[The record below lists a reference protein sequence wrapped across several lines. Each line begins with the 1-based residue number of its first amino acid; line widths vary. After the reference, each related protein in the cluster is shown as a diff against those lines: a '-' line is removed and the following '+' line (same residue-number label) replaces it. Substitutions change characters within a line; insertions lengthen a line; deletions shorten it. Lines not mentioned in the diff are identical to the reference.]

1 MHMYEVSLA
10 LAVSC
15 SGILAL
21 YTLALGLR
29 RYLALRHIPGP
40 LLARLSNFW
49 LFYKFRIWVTFPEI
63 SLDLDR
69 RYGPVAL
76 YGPRRVVVSDLNALS
91 QIYGISKN
99 VWIKAENY
107 EIPVPVINGRLQPS
121 FLSIRDDSLATSI
134 KRQINVGFNPT
145 AISRYEH
152 HIDGTVE
159 SLIVKLTDLPTQPF
173 DLQKWLSFFA
183 FDTICRI
190 AFSDSPDLLGH
201 GSDLGATIEGANTR
215 FLFWHSWFALPWLEA
230 LIYKNRFIKAN
241 PSASVLTAMA
251 VQRVSKRTEAGGAG
265 TEKDLLNLYF
275 EAQDRT
281 PDVFTKQLVTGLTLT
296 TIHAGSE
303 TTAGTLGIAL
313 AALLLHPQAYEE
325 AKQEIRTTGL
335 SAPPQLSEVRK
346 LAYLE
351 ACIKESQR
359 VYPFSLD
366 PLERIVPAEGA
377 TVAAVWIPG
386 GTTIAINAAALSQ
399 QAQIYDPKNIY
410 PVTSF
415 EPKRWVDC
423 DSSQRADMERASMA
437 FGHGKRSCLGIHLAQ
452 AELLKMSAALMLNF
466 DIELADPSYDMNA
479 MMGRGAL
486 ATLKELR
493 VKLTARKQ

>member
-15 SGILAL
+15 SGLFVL

-40 LLARLSNFW
+40 SLARLSDFW
-49 LFYKFRIWVTFPEI
+49 LFYQFRTWVTFTEI

-69 RYGPVAL
+69 RYGSVVL
-76 YGPRRVVVSDLNALS
+76 YGPRRVLVSDLNALS

-99 VWIKAENY
+99 VWIKADNY
-107 EIPVPVINGRLQPS
+107 EIPVPIINGKLQPS
-121 FLSIRDDSLATSI
+121 FLSIRDESLATSI

-145 AISRYEH
+145 AVSQYEH
-152 HIDGTVE
+152 HVDGTVE
-159 SLIVKLTDLPTQPF
+159 SLIVKLTDLSTKPV
-173 DLQKWLSFFA
+173 DLQKWLAFFA

-201 GSDLGATIEGANTR
+201 GQDLGATIEGASTR

-241 PSASVLTAMA
+241 PSASILTAMA
-251 VQRVSKRTEAGGAG
+251 VQRVSKRLEAGGAG

-275 EAQDRT
+275 EAHERM

-313 AALLLHPQAYEE
+313 AALLLHQRAYEE
-325 AKQEIRTTGL
+325 VKQEIRTAGL
-335 SAPPQLSEVRK
+335 PAPPKLSEVRK
-346 LAYLE
+346 LSYLE

-359 VYPFSLD
+359 VYPFTLD
-366 PLERIVPAEGA
+366 PTERIVSAEGA
-377 TVAAVWIPG
+377 TVAGVWIPG
-386 GTTIAINAAALSQ
+386 GTTIAINSAALSQ
-399 QAQIYDPKNIY
+399 QAQIYDPKSIY
-410 PVTSF
+410 LVTSF
-415 EPKRWVDC
+415 EPKRWLDC
-423 DSSQRADMERASMA
+423 TSSQRADMERASMA
-437 FGHGKRSCLGIHLAQ
+437 FGMFPNHS
-452 AELLKMSAALMLNF
+452 
-466 DIELADPSYDMNA
+466 PSSFP
-479 MMGRGAL
+479 
-486 ATLKELR
+486 
-493 VKLTARKQ
+493 